1 MMYVLAVTPKF
12 HGYGHVAIEH
22 YHLQS
27 TAVIVSGPYGDLV
40 KDEFVPAGPGIE
52 EYQKAIS
59 GDEWTVF
66 QERTNARGRP
76 LTKAESEFEHAD
88 IKDFLENG
96 PAVLIR
102 VTEIQDARRAEAEA
116 EEAEAEAERVAKA
129 EAEAAAV
136 EAEKVELLA
145 TREAEREAAAE
156 AARVATEE
164 AESEEGAA
172 AVP

>member
-1 MMYVLAVTPKF
+1 MMYVIEVSPSF
-12 HGYGHVAIEH
+12 HGHDRAAIGH

-66 QERTNARGRP
+66 QERTTARDRP
-76 LTKAESEFEHAD
+76 TTKAASEFEHAD
-88 IKDFLENG
+88 MKDFLENE

-102 VTEIQDARRAEAEA
+102 VEEIQDARRAIAEA
-116 EEAEAEAERVAKA
+116 KAAEVAAEKAAADAESV
-129 EAEAAAV
+129 AAV
-136 EAEKVELLA
+136 EAEKAELLA

-172 AVP
+172 